1 MPVKVV
7 QTVPKIAANCRRAVG
22 SPTLLQGRSHTAT
35 INQTRH
41 QITAET
47 NAESSDQPLTASL
60 SAAVISENNS
70 AQKLTPSLLE
80 LSTTL
85 IEMSLDAINTPATN
99 SRHSIGFSVPFTD
112 QSDRLIEPIEPV
124 LEETLPY
131 STLASTYYKNQTT
144 PLMETRTPPSE
155 APSVVNMAAQS
166 TAYLSHEI
174 TSKTEENNGKSKL
187 KLMYKYIFNREQI
200 ILNLECYKAF

>member
-22 SPTLLQGRSHTAT
+22 SPTLLQGRS
-35 INQTRH
+35 QTRR

-47 NAESSDQPLTASL
+47 KAESSDQPLTASL
-60 SAAVISENNS
+60 SAAVIAESNS

-85 IEMSLDAINTPATN
+85 IEMSLDAINTPATT
-99 SRHSIGFSVPFTD
+99 GFSVPSTD
-112 QSDRLIEPIEPV
+112 QSDRLIESIEPV

-131 STLASTYYKNQTT
+131 SALASTYKDQTT

-155 APSVVNMAAQS
+155 APSVVNTAAQS
-166 TAYLSHEI
+166 TTHLSHEI
-174 TSKTEENNGKSKL
+174 TSKTEENNGKSTL
-187 KLMYKYIFNREQI
+187 KLMYMYIFNRE
-200 ILNLECYKAF
+200 